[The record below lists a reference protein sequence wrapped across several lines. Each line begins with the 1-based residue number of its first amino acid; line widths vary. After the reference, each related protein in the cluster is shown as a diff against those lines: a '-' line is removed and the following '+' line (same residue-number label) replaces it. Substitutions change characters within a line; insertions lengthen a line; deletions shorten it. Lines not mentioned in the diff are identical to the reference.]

1 MRQKVTYYLPSKTVK
16 ANFKNQPYGNFWV
29 ISVD

>member
-16 ANFKNQPYGNFWV
+16 ANFKNQPYGKFLV
-29 ISVD
+29 I

>member
-16 ANFKNQPYGNFWV
+16 ANFKNQPKNNMPMSG
-29 ISVD
+29 